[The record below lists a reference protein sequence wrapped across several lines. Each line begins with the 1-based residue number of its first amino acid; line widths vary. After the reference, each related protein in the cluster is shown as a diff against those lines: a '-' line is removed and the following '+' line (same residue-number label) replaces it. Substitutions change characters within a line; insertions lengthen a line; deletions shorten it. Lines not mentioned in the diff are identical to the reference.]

1 MQTEALIYHSCMFAF
16 SRLSIQSKIQALL
29 LVVCLASILVIS
41 FLSWSWAR
49 VELKQNIFDH
59 LTSVRASKAYQVES
73 YFKTLEHHVETLC
86 EDQMVVRAMQQFNQ
100 AYDRLNTISIPE
112 EWDTDIQTYYETEFF
127 PQLAQNVAGIP
138 GFATYNPETA
148 AARYLQYFYI
158 AHNAYPVGEKDAL
171 MQAADDSQYSQVH
184 AQYHALFR
192 NLIKQFG
199 YYDFFLIDAKA
210 GEIVYSVYKETDFG
224 TSLLDGPY
232 RRSNLAAVVADV
244 RDNPDRGA
252 IQIVDFKPYR
262 PSYAAPAAFIAGPI
276 YDGAQMVGILAVQMP
291 FNEINA
297 VLTGNQ
303 HWQQDGLGETGETY
317 LVGGDFLMRSLSR
330 FLIEEPEK
338 YFATLRRIGTPEA
351 KLRLMQQLNTSI
363 LLQKVDTEAAHAA
376 MGGKE
381 GTQITQ
387 DYRGVQVLSSYAPLH
402 LPSVEWAILS
412 EMDLTEAFRPV
423 YTLQGYLFITTVLL
437 MLVITWIAIAV
448 AANFVKP
455 IKIMI
460 AAATQMEAGQSVE
473 VPLQGQDEL
482 GELAHQF
489 NHIAQRLQRQ
499 TELVHLKEREN
510 DVLLANLLPQT
521 VAERLK
527 KGESKIAEAI
537 AQVTLLCTEVKGLT
551 NLTQDRDIWASSSAM
566 NDLVDM
572 VNSLAERYGLEK
584 LRTLSDRYVAVCGLT
599 KPRLDQEN
607 RTVEFALK
615 LTDQVQDFNHR
626 HKTQLSLNIGIHSGP
641 VMTGIIGTRW
651 FTYDVWGETLE
662 IATALS
668 HQAPTNSILVTQTV
682 RDRLQDFYDFR
693 MGQPLYWGDRRLT
706 TWCFNQQTLSDS
718 RNNFDVKSTLTSE
731 SRWEQLNRLNHD
743 NLKNDQPVEE

>member
-1 MQTEALIYHSCMFAF
+1 MFAF
-16 SRLSIQSKIQALL
+16 NRLSIQSKIQALL
-29 LVVCLASILVIS
+29 LIVCLVSILVIS

-49 VELKQNIFDH
+49 AELKQNIFDH

-73 YFKTLEHHVETLC
+73 YFRTLEHHVETLC

-100 AYDRLNTISIPE
+100 AYDRLNTTVIPDK
-112 EWDTDIQTYYETEFF
+112 WDTDIQTYYETEFF
-127 PQLAQNVAGIP
+127 PRLAKNVAGIP

-148 AARYLQYFYI
+148 AARYLQYFYV

-171 MQAADDSQYSQVH
+171 MQAEDDSEYSRVH

-232 RRSNLAAVVADV
+232 RRSNLAAVVAEV

-252 IQIVDFKPYR
+252 IQIVDFKSYR

-291 FNEINA
+291 VNEINA

-317 LVGGDFLMRSLSR
+317 LVGADFLMRSLSR
-330 FLIEEPEK
+330 FLIEEPEA
-338 YFATLRRIGTPEA
+338 YLATLRRIGTSEA

-376 MGGKE
+376 IGGKE

-423 YTLQGYLFITTVLL
+423 YTLQGYLFVTTVLL
-437 MLVITWIAIAV
+437 ILVITWIAIAV

-455 IKIMI
+455 IKVMI
-460 AAATQMEAGQSVE
+460 AAASQIETGQSVE

-482 GELAHQF
+482 SELAHQF
-489 NHIAQRLQRQ
+489 NQIAQRLHQQ

-510 DVLLANLLPQT
+510 HVLLANLLPQT
-521 VAERLK
+521 IAERLK

-537 AQVTLLCTEVKGLT
+537 AQVTVLCAEVKGLSD
-551 NLTQDRDIWASSSAM
+551 LTQNRDIWASSDAM
-566 NDLVDM
+566 NEFVDM
-572 VNSLAERYGLEK
+572 VNTAAERYGLEK
-584 LRTLSDRYVAVCGLT
+584 LPTLSDRYVAVCGLT

-607 RTVEFALK
+607 RTLEFALK
-615 LTDQVQDFNHR
+615 LIDQVQDFNRR
-626 HKTQLSLNIGIHSGP
+626 HTTRLSLTIGIHSGP

-651 FTYDVWGETLE
+651 FTYEVWGETIA

-668 HQAPTNSILVTQTV
+668 HQAVANSILVTQTV
-682 RDRLQDFYDFR
+682 RDRLQDFYDFH
-693 MGQPLYWGDRRLT
+693 MGQSWEWSDRTLT
-706 TWCFNQQTLSDS
+706 TWCCNKQVISDPKS
-718 RNNFDVKSTLTSE
+718 NLDAQSNFSSE
-731 SRWEQLNRLNHD
+731 FEQEQLNRLNYD
-743 NLKNDQPVEE
+743 NFKNN